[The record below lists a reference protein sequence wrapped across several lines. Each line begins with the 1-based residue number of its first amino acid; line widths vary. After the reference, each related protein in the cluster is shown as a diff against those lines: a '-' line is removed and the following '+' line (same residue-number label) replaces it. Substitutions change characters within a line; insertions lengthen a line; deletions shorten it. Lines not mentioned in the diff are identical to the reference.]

1 MHTKYMPDRKHESY
15 VSGQISRC
23 RVLPAVNTK
32 STMKKRILLLSGLLL
47 VVYTVCS
54 AQNLRYVTGAVIVDP
69 APLAH
74 TALIL
79 PLNGAG
85 KLIGKDDPLQ
95 QINQVFSNLS
105 RVLEEARSKS
115 KDIIKLNVSVTS
127 ADIVPLVKEQIVKRF
142 AKGKEPAVSF
152 IVGKLLHPGV
162 LLAMDAV
169 AVAALADG
177 RVVRS
182 PQVGVLPKGGMV
194 FISGMAADG
203 RLPEATANT
212 MQQLLSTLKF
222 LGLNKEHIV
231 QVRAFVHPVDSTGL
245 VEQEVKAFFSGSP
258 MPPVVYTGWN
268 SKKPLVEIELIAAS
282 PAPAG
287 NTASIEY
294 LTPPGV
300 SPSPVYSKVCRINHG
315 KKIYLSGIYGQG
327 NDIQTQLQT
336 AFDTL
341 KDRMKQCNSDLE
353 HLAKAL
359 YYVSGNE
366 ISTAL
371 TDTRKKYYNP
381 KRPPAATKGL
391 LSQNGPDGS
400 QILIDMIGVQP

>member
-1 MHTKYMPDRKHESY
+1 
-15 VSGQISRC
+15 
-23 RVLPAVNTK
+23 
-32 STMKKRILLLSGLLL
+32 MKKRILFLSGLLL
-47 VVYTVCS
+47 ATVCS
-54 AQNLRYVTGAVIVDP
+54 AQTLRYVPGAVIVDA

-79 PLNGAG
+79 PLNDAG

-105 RVLEEARSKS
+105 RALAGARSAS
-115 KDIIKLNVSVTS
+115 KDIIKLHVSVTS
-127 ADIVPLVKEQIVKRF
+127 ANLVPLVKEQIAKRF

-152 IVGKLLHPGV
+152 IVGRLLHPGV

-169 AVAALADG
+169 AVSALPGAG
-177 RVVRS
+177 VVRS

-212 MQQLLSTLKF
+212 MQQLLSTLQF

-268 SKKPLVEIELIAAS
+268 SKNPLVEIELIAAS
-282 PAPAG
+282 PSG
-287 NTASIEY
+287 NTALIEY

-300 SPSPVYSKVCRINHG
+300 TPSPVYSKVCRINHG

-341 KDRMKQCNSDLE
+341 KDRMKQCDSDLE

-359 YYVSGNE
+359 YYVSSNE
-366 ISTAL
+366 ISTSL
-371 TDTRKKYYNP
+371 TDIRKKYYNP
-381 KRPPAATKGL
+381 QRPPAATKGL
-391 LSQNGPDGS
+391 LSQTGPDGS